1 MTADT
6 LARGN
11 VQRRRIVSMVALS
24 TDVGG
29 SHPARTRDSMK
40 SLRVS
45 LVLTSMLV
53 LSASTLSAQSS
64 KIPCKDGTKAK
75 GGHFSCW
82 GHGGIVT
89 GAVKPAQKTEAKAT
103 SKPAKQERAA
113 SNAKPVGKKPHST
126 VAKAHAKKARTQKVH
141 AKKAHTQKVHAKKAH
156 AKQAHAK
163 KASTNGSK
171 Q

>member
-1 MTADT
+1 
-6 LARGN
+6 
-11 VQRRRIVSMVALS
+11 
-24 TDVGG
+24 
-29 SHPARTRDSMK
+29 MK

-113 SNAKPVGKKPHST
+113 SNAKPVGLIT
-126 VAKAHAKKARTQKVH
+126 RGRTESIYPRPGC
-141 AKKAHTQKVHAKKAH
+141 T
-156 AKQAHAK
+156 
-163 KASTNGSK
+163 SPYSPE
-171 Q
+171 